1 MRIGITCH
9 PTIGGSGFVA
19 TDLGVQLARRG
30 HEVHFIS
37 YDLPFRLTME
47 YDERIFFH
55 PVSVTTY
62 PLFKF
67 PPYSLALAARMAE
80 VAERQELDVLHV
92 HYAIPH
98 ATCAIL
104 AKLVAQSAR
113 VKVVTTLHGTDIT
126 YVGSDPSFFRITK
139 FSIEES
145 DAVTAVSEWLR
156 DRTREEFQTDCEIH
170 TIYNFVDPNRFKPR
184 TCDKS
189 RFSQADEKIVMH
201 ISNFRPVKRVNDVVD
216 IFRLINERVPSRLIL
231 VGEGPEIAAADNMIR
246 ELELADRVEFLG
258 TQDRIEDI
266 VPCADLVLLPSEY
279 ESFGLA
285 ALEAMACEVP
295 VVASRSGGLVELIED
310 RVTGFLA
317 DVGDVRTM
325 ADRGVEAFT
334 NPDVA
339 RGIGAQARESVMQR
353 FNPDV
358 MVSRYE
364 ELYESLI

>member
-9 PTIGGSGFVA
+9 PTIGGSGFVG
-19 TDLGVQLARRG
+19 TNLGVQLARKG
-30 HEVHFIS
+30 HQVHFIS
-37 YDLPFRLTME
+37 YDLPFRLTVE

-80 VAERQELDVLHV
+80 VAEWQELDVLHV

-104 AKLVAQSAR
+104 ARLVAEKSK

-189 RFSQADEKIVMH
+189 RFSREGEKIVMH
-201 ISNFRPVKRVNDVVD
+201 ISNFRPVKRVRDVVS
-216 IFRLINERVPSRLIL
+216 IFKLINDRVPSRLVL
-231 VGEGPEIAAADNMIR
+231 VGEGPEISVADHMIR
-246 ELELADRVEFLG
+246 ELELVDRVEFLG
-258 TQDRIEDI
+258 EQDRIEDI

-285 ALEAMACEVP
+285 ALEAMACGVP
-295 VVASRSGGLVELIED
+295 VVASASGGLVELIED
-310 RVTGFLA
+310 GVTGFLA
-317 DVGDVRTM
+317 DVGDVQTM
-325 ADRGVEAFT
+325 ADRGIDVFS

-339 RGIGAQARESVMQR
+339 GRIGAQARESVVQR
-353 FNPDV
+353 FEPDPI
-358 MVSRYE
+358 VSRYE
-364 ELYESLI
+364 DLYESLM

>member
-30 HEVHFIS
+30 HQVHFIS

-47 YDERIFFH
+47 YDEHIFFH

-80 VAERQELDVLHV
+80 VAERQQLDVLHV

-104 AKLVAQSAR
+104 ARLIAEDSK
-113 VKVVTTLHGTDIT
+113 VKVITTLHGTDIT

-145 DAVTAVSEWLR
+145 DAVTAVSEWLKN
-156 DRTREEFQTDCEIH
+156 RTREEFKTDCDIR

-184 TCDKS
+184 PCDKS

-201 ISNFRPVKRVNDVVD
+201 ISNFRPVKRVRDVVA
-216 IFRLINERVPSRLIL
+216 IFKLINERVPSRLVL
-231 VGEGPEIAAADNMIR
+231 VGEGPEILAADHMVK
-246 ELELADRVEFLG
+246 ELGLVGHVDFLG
-258 TQDRIEDI
+258 EQDRIEDI
-266 VPCADLVLLPSEY
+266 VPCADLVLLPSDY

-285 ALEAMACEVP
+285 ALEAMACGVP

-310 RVTGFLA
+310 GVTGFLA

-325 ADRGVEAFT
+325 ADRGLEAF
-334 NPDVA
+334 NDPDVA
-339 RGIGAQARESVMQR
+339 RRIGAQARETVVQR
-353 FNPDV
+353 FNPGPI
-358 MVSRYE
+358 VSQYE
-364 ELYESLI
+364 ELYESLV

>member
-1 MRIGITCH
+1 
-9 PTIGGSGFVA
+9 
-19 TDLGVQLARRG
+19 
-30 HEVHFIS
+30 VHFIS

-47 YDERIFFH
+47 YDEHIFFH

-80 VAERQELDVLHV
+80 VAERQELDLLHV

-104 AKLVAQSAR
+104 ARLIAEDSK
-113 VKVVTTLHGTDIT
+113 VKVITTLHGTDIT

-145 DAVTAVSEWLR
+145 DAVTAVSKWLK
-156 DRTREEFQTDCEIH
+156 DRTRQEFQTDCEIH
-170 TIYNFVDPNRFKPR
+170 TIYNFVDPKRFKPR
-184 TCDKS
+184 TCDRS
-189 RFSQADEKIVMH
+189 RFSRADEKIVMH
-201 ISNFRPVKRVNDVVD
+201 ISNFRPVKRVGDVVAVFD
-216 IFRLINERVPSRLIL
+216 LINKRVPSRLVL
-231 VGEGPEIAAADNMIR
+231 VGEGPEIAVADRLIKAR
-246 ELELADRVEFLG
+246 GLSDRVEFLG
-258 TQDRIEDI
+258 EQDLIEDI

-285 ALEAMACEVP
+285 ALEAMACGVP

-310 RVTGFLA
+310 GVTGFLA
-317 DVGDVRTM
+317 GVGDVQTM

-339 RGIGAQARESVMQR
+339 RRIGVQARQSVVQR
-353 FNPDV
+353 FEPQAI
-358 MVSRYE
+358 VSQYE
-364 ELYESLI
+364 QLYESVI